1 MRTKVLFA
9 MAASAAAM
17 IAASSAQA
25 VEVNYIR
32 CGSDGLD
39 ADRALIK
46 KFETA
51 NPGATV
57 NMESLPWG
65 TCQDKSLKL
74 AAAGDPASVA
84 YMGSRTLKQLA
95 ENDLIVPVE
104 IAEDQQKSY
113 QPGVLNT
120 VSYRDKFWGF
130 PHAFSTKA
138 MFMNC
143 GLFEEAGIACE
154 APKTWDDMYAAAKTI
169 KEKTGK
175 AGVGLTG
182 KDFDNTM
189 HQFLNYLYSNGGQVI
204 DPSTNEITLNSKN
217 TLETL
222 KFYGKLVEVSQ
233 DGPTAFERTQVR
245 DLYNDGKVAMYIDG
259 PWGRAQHKDEINE
272 KTVPMPAGPS
282 GVSGTLLITDS
293 IVVFKGS
300 GHEDV
305 AMKFAR
311 MLTSGESQYA
321 VDGNPGSEL
330 APILKYEELGIEK
343 PYYMDDPY
351 WKVFV
356 DPIQTGGPEPL
367 FVDFKAMQTVMNSM
381 IQGILLKDDTAENLV
396 AIAAE
401 ELEEFK

>member
-1 MRTKVLFA
+1 MRTKLLFA
-9 MAASAAAM
+9 VAAGAGAMMAAAPALSA
-17 IAASSAQA
+17 
-25 VEVNYIR
+25 EVHYIR
-32 CGSDGLD
+32 CGSIGLD

-46 KFETA
+46 KFEAA
-51 NPGATV
+51 NPGDTI

-74 AAAGDPASVA
+74 ASTGDPASVA

-95 ENDLIVPVE
+95 EYNLIVPVE
-104 IAEDQQKSY
+104 IPEEQQATY
-113 QPGVLNT
+113 QSGVLNT
-120 VSYRDKFWGF
+120 VSYRDRFWGF

-138 MFMNC
+138 LFMNC
-143 GLFEEAGIACE
+143 GLFEEADLACD
-154 APKTWDDMYAAAKTI
+154 APGTWDDMYVAAKTI

-175 AGVGLTG
+175 AGVGITG

-222 KFYGKLVEVSQ
+222 KFYGKLVDVAQ

-259 PWGRAQHKDEINE
+259 PWGRAQHKDDING
-272 KTVPMPAGPS
+272 KTVPIPAGPS
-282 GVSGTLLITDS
+282 GVSGTLLLTDS

-321 VDGNPGSEL
+321 VDSNPGSEL
-330 APILKYEELGIEK
+330 VPILKYEELGWENPFYK
-343 PYYMDDPY
+343 DDPY
-351 WKVFV
+351 WAVFI
-356 DPIQTGGPEPL
+356 DPISTGGPEPL
-367 FVDFKAMQTVMNSM
+367 FVDYKAMQTIINSM
-381 IQGILLKDDTAENLV
+381 IQGIILKDDTAENLV